1 MAENKF
7 IKSNL
12 EQNIKT
18 PPYISF
24 DKQKLTITYLRNPLP
39 EELNKG
45 HAQNLTLQ
53 DFLVRYSYLKKR
65 PIGWISGLDHAG
77 IATQKK
83 IESLNLPKKLGLL
96 VDYQSTKFTL
106 DLTIQKQVKQAF
118 IQLYQDGLI
127 YHPQLKSVVSDIEVE
142 HQPTKS
148 KLYYLKYPLLNSNDY
163 LLVATSRPETVF
175 TDVALFVNPNDQR
188 YQKYIGQQVQHLIT
202 KKPIPILTDESIIMD
217 FGTGVLKCTPGH
229 DFFDYQLGKKY
240 NLPLI
245 SCYNEKGVFNNLTGK

>member
-83 IESLNLPKKLGLL
+83 IESLNLPN
-96 VDYQSTKFTL
+96 
-106 DLTIQKQVKQAF
+106 
-118 IQLYQDGLI
+118 
-127 YHPQLKSVVSDIEVE
+127 PQLKSVVSDIEVE